1 MAVGDIIQVQFD
13 QSMDGD
19 NIQNQFYYR
28 VEADDDSGENED
40 PVALQFEV
48 DVVPTWQPVVTPD
61 LSMDCIGTQKV
72 FPDPKTAFR
81 EKFITAV
88 GTATGEAVPLVVAAL
103 LQKFEQNTS
112 GRGKKG
118 HTYISGI
125 SENDVAKGRINNA
138 LETGLIALASKLTQN
153 LLSPA
158 NGIYN
163 PVWAIIS
170 PLVPHIITGVV
181 DWTKSVVL
189 PRVSH
194 QGKRKTPIRKIS
206 V

>member
-1 MAVGDIIQVQFD
+1 MAVGDIIQVEFD
-13 QSMDGD
+13 QSIDGD

-28 VEADDDSGENED
+28 VEADDDSGQNED
-40 PVALQFEV
+40 PVAQAFEI
-48 DVVPTWQPVVTPD
+48 DVIPVWQPVVTAG

-72 FPDPKTAFR
+72 FPEPKTAFR
-81 EKFITAV
+81 ERFLTALGTAV
-88 GTATGEAVPLVVAAL
+88 GEASPIVVAAL
-103 LQKFEQNTS
+103 LQKFEQDTS

-125 SENDVAKGRINNA
+125 SEEEVSKGRVSSVLQGA
-138 LETGLIALASKLTQN
+138 LLALASKLTQN

-163 PVWAIIS
+163 PVWAI
-170 PLVPHIITGVV
+170 VAAAAPHVITGVV
-181 DWTKSVVL
+181 DWTRSVVL

-194 QGKRKTPIRKIS
+194 QSKRKTPIRKFS
-206 V
+206 